1 MSDEFW
7 KFAASLGA
15 TITAIVV
22 AFFSYLTAKRAAK
35 TSEES
40 KAISVENK
48 GAIKE
53 VHLTLNSR
61 LDQWKQETRE
71 AAIAAAV
78 AAYKE
83 GQNSMV
89 TKETK

>member
-7 KFAASLGA
+7 KFSASLGA
-15 TITAIVV
+15 TLTACIV
-22 AFFSYLTAKRAAK
+22 AFLSYLTAKRAAK
-35 TSEES
+35 ISEEN
-40 KAISVENK
+40 KAVSVENK
-48 GAIKE
+48 GGIKE
-53 VHLTLNSR
+53 IHMAINSR

-89 TKETK
+89 TKEPK